1 MFGVSLMMIAAMMW
15 IFEADIR
22 AVEFSFDPINVS
34 LLVIQDA
41 YGEGRDGRVIVPT
54 ARLVALG
61 INALLIIVLTY
72 FLYRT
77 LTGKAI
83 RAAIMNREA
92 IQIVGINIHSL
103 SASAFGLAA
112 ALAGITGVVLA
123 FVVPSIDP
131 NGGQDISLIG
141 FIIIVLGGLGH
152 PVGALIAGILFGLV
166 EQIATVFLPSSSSNA
181 WVYYTDHSNFCSSS
195 GLNGKD
201 DTSMIPKIVLQLKGL
216 NKSFGGLLAVKNVD
230 MLVNESSISGLIG
243 INGAGKTTLMN
254 CISGIYRADS
264 GSLDIMG
271 VSCLNWSPHDIARLG
286 VGRTFQIPRIFKRI
300 NLIDNVM
307 VPALNDNT
315 DNKTLYERATE
326 CLDKVKL
333 YDLRHNNAEELS
345 ERQQKLLELARIMMF
360 NPKIILLDEPF
371 AGVNPTLCRLM
382 IEHKRTERTG

>member
-1 MFGVSLMMIAAMMW
+1 MMIAAMMW

-77 LTGKAI
+77 LTGKVI

-166 EQIATVFLPSSSSNA
+166 EQIATVFLPQA
-181 WVYYTDHSNFCSSS
+181 AA
-195 GLNGKD
+195 
-201 DTSMIPKIVLQLKGL
+201 Q
-216 NKSFGGLLAVKNVD
+216 
-230 MLVNESSISGLIG
+230 MLG
-243 INGAGKTTLMN
+243 
-254 CISGIYRADS
+254 
-264 GSLDIMG
+264 
-271 VSCLNWSPHDIARLG
+271 
-286 VGRTFQIPRIFKRI
+286 F
-300 NLIDNVM
+300 
-307 VPALNDNT
+307 
-315 DNKTLYERATE
+315 
-326 CLDKVKL
+326 
-333 YDLRHNNAEELS
+333 
-345 ERQQKLLELARIMMF
+345 
-360 NPKIILLDEPF
+360 IILITVIFVRPQGLM
-371 AGVNPTLCRLM
+371 GRMTLR
-382 IEHKRTERTG
+382 

>member
-1 MFGVSLMMIAAMMW
+1 M
-15 IFEADIR
+15 
-22 AVEFSFDPINVS
+22 EFSFDPINVS

-166 EQIATVFLPSSSSNA
+166 EQIATVFLPQA
-181 WVYYTDHSNFCSSS
+181 AA
-195 GLNGKD
+195 
-201 DTSMIPKIVLQLKGL
+201 Q
-216 NKSFGGLLAVKNVD
+216 
-230 MLVNESSISGLIG
+230 MLG
-243 INGAGKTTLMN
+243 
-254 CISGIYRADS
+254 
-264 GSLDIMG
+264 
-271 VSCLNWSPHDIARLG
+271 
-286 VGRTFQIPRIFKRI
+286 F
-300 NLIDNVM
+300 
-307 VPALNDNT
+307 
-315 DNKTLYERATE
+315 
-326 CLDKVKL
+326 
-333 YDLRHNNAEELS
+333 
-345 ERQQKLLELARIMMF
+345 
-360 NPKIILLDEPF
+360 IILIIVIFVRPQGLM
-371 AGVNPTLCRLM
+371 GRMTLR
-382 IEHKRTERTG
+382 

>member
-1 MFGVSLMMIAAMMW
+1 MNTILLLNGIVGGIIFGAIYALIGCSLNVWCGVLRVVNFAHGEFIIAGSFLSYVLLTLFGLHPILSLPIVTIAFFLIGFGLYYLLIPRLAKSDEPETSSFLLMFGVSLMMIAAMMW

-54 ARLVALG
+54 ARLVALA

-166 EQIATVFLPSSSSNA
+166 EQIATVFLPQA
-181 WVYYTDHSNFCSSS
+181 AA
-195 GLNGKD
+195 
-201 DTSMIPKIVLQLKGL
+201 Q
-216 NKSFGGLLAVKNVD
+216 
-230 MLVNESSISGLIG
+230 MLG
-243 INGAGKTTLMN
+243 
-254 CISGIYRADS
+254 
-264 GSLDIMG
+264 
-271 VSCLNWSPHDIARLG
+271 
-286 VGRTFQIPRIFKRI
+286 F
-300 NLIDNVM
+300 
-307 VPALNDNT
+307 
-315 DNKTLYERATE
+315 
-326 CLDKVKL
+326 
-333 YDLRHNNAEELS
+333 
-345 ERQQKLLELARIMMF
+345 
-360 NPKIILLDEPF
+360 IILIIVIFVRPQGLM
-371 AGVNPTLCRLM
+371 GRMTLR
-382 IEHKRTERTG
+382 